1 MTLDCLSAS
10 SMRALVAFTL
20 LTPSGLWAQTA
31 PAQPPR
37 DSVIAIAKPT
47 RPLPPEAQS
56 AGVTR
61 FSFIAYG
68 DTRGRRDG
76 QAEQYEHSLVVDE
89 MLRAI
94 TRLEKG
100 PDPVKFVLQS
110 GDAVVNGRDPR
121 QWNVS
126 FVSLINRITTAGGVP
141 YYLAPGN
148 HDVTAAGD
156 LENPARKEGL
166 TNYLRAVGGL
176 IPTDGALRRLSGYPT
191 YAFGY
196 GNTFVIA
203 FDSNIAEDSTQFA
216 WVQQQLEGLDRK
228 RYTNVVVFSH
238 HPAFSSGPHGGSTV
252 ERPTLAVRTRY
263 MPLFRKHKVRL
274 LLTGHEHFFEHWVER
289 YRDATGALQRMD
301 HVVSGGGGAPLYS
314 YQGEPDTRP
323 YIRDAGADSVRLTHL
338 VKPGMQPGDNPYHFL
353 IVHVDGTR
361 LWFEAVG
368 VDWGRDWQPYRSA
381 RVVLSDS
388 SGRH

>member
-1 MTLDCLSAS
+1 MRILPAS
-10 SMRALVAFTL
+10 LLLLASVAE
-20 LTPSGLWAQTA
+20 AQTA
-31 PAQPPR
+31 ATPAAAPR
-37 DSVIAIAKPT
+37 DTVVAIAKPT

-56 AGVTR
+56 ANVTR

-76 QAEQYEHSLVVDE
+76 TAEQYEHGLVVDE

-94 TRLEKG
+94 TRMDRG
-100 PDPVKFVLQS
+100 PDPIKFVLQS
-110 GDAVVNGRDPR
+110 GDAVVNGRDAK

-141 YYLAPGN
+141 YFLAPGN
-148 HDVTAAGD
+148 HDVTSAAE
-156 LENPARKEGL
+156 LANPGRAEGL
-166 TNYLRAVGGL
+166 NNYLRAMEKL
-176 IPTDGALRRLSGYPT
+176 IPPDGATRRLRGYPT

-228 RYTNVVVFSH
+228 RYVNVIVFSH
-238 HPAFSSGPHGGSTV
+238 HPAFSSGPHGGSIV
-252 ERPTLAVRTRY
+252 ERPTAAVRAKY

-274 LLTGHEHFFEHWVER
+274 LLTGHEHLFEHWVER
-289 YRDATGALQRMD
+289 YRDATGAPQRMD
-301 HVVSGGGGAPLYS
+301 HIVSGGGGAPLYT
-314 YQGEPDTRP
+314 YQGEPDTRA
-323 YIRDAGADSVRLTHL
+323 YIRDAGADSTRLTHL
-338 VKPGMQPGDNPYHFL
+338 VKPGMSAGDNPYHFL

-361 LWFEAVG
+361 MWFDVIG
-368 VDWGRDWQPYRSA
+368 VDWGRDFAPYKST

-388 SGRH
+388 SGAR